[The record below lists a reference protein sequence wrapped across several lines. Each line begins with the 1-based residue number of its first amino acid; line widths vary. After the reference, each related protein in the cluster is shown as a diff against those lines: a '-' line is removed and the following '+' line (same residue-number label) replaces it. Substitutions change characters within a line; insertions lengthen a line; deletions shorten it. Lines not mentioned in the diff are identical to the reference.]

1 MRQFDGPVHLTGA
14 DGRHLTISPMEEAD
28 LKPLAAMY
36 RKVWIRRDMCRRLLD
51 PEAPR
56 NFEQAGG
63 MFLIQD
69 EESLARLA
77 SDPSEY
83 VWVAREG
90 ERPLGALWCGLS
102 DVKYA
107 DPSRILPYPGCED
120 LPGRVLRGLMDG
132 TLYFSKEIIV
142 APGERGR
149 KIPEA
154 LLGVAMRFFHA
165 RGFHQSCG
173 EVYYVRAVRD
183 GAGEREVGLFNGASI
198 RMLERTG
205 CRIEG
210 EFPPCVV
217 NADGFDALVSM
228 RIVRWDLKTS
238 LQVAGEALHAAGLSM
253 EQYA

>member
-1 MRQFDGPVHLTGA
+1 MRQFDGPVHLTDA
-14 DGRHLTISPMEEAD
+14 DGRRLTISPMAEAD
-28 LKPLAAMY
+28 LEPLTAMY
-36 RKVWIRRDMCRRLLD
+36 RKVWIRRDLCRSLLD

-56 NFEQAGG
+56 NFERVGG

-107 DPSRILPYPGCED
+107 DPSRILPYPGFED

-132 TLYFSKEIIV
+132 TLYFSKEVLV
-142 APGERGR
+142 APDERGR
-149 KIPEA
+149 RIPEA
-154 LLGVAMRFFHA
+154 LLGAAMRFFHA
-165 RGFHQSCG
+165 RGFCQSCG
-173 EVYYVRAVRD
+173 EVYHVRAMRD
-183 GAGEREVGLFNGASI
+183 GAGEREVGLFNDASF

-210 EFPPCVV
+210 EFPPCIV

-228 RIVRWDLKTS
+228 RIVWWDLDVS
-238 LQVAGEALHAAGLSM
+238 LRMAGEALTAAGLSM
-253 EQYA
+253 EE